1 MIFGDCYLDSSTR
14 EALYLETPMRKLS
27 LSIAFVALSAFLI
40 TGCGQDQSPAP
51 IPVVKT
57 VSVPTLTTE
66 QQAMKAEADIK
77 KVAKDEARSGNF
89 QHASACNSTPAKL
102 ANLPAYQEFV
112 LTGPGIY
119 KTACQKE
126 VLAMKQEVKDRA
138 NQLATA
144 EKQRQQKLAASAEK
158 RKLLAQKQFK
168 QQHPSAQ
175 RAQPRNG

>member
-14 EALYLETPMRKLS
+14 EALYLETPMRKLF
-27 LSIAFVALSAFLI
+27 LSVATSALAAFLI

-126 VLAMKQEVKDRA
+126 VLAMKQDRA
-138 NQLATA
+138 NQLAA
-144 EKQRQQKLAASAEK
+144 DEKQRQQKLAASAEK
-158 RKLLAQKQFK
+158 RKLLTQKKFK